1 MEHLKQASLDARRY
15 KESQAFKNRKP
26 NLLRKAFA
34 RVCGW
39 PIWATLFQGY
49 CKQLIINHQ
58 TISLATLPASFNGYR
73 ILFITDTHLEV
84 TPNALPAFQATTLP
98 EHDIVLLGGD
108 LFDNHNAFC
117 EKKLQAFLAPFTQQ
131 VYAILGNHDKSDII
145 EALEAAGVHVLLNT
159 STYLTRE
166 EDKVLLTGVDDVTY
180 FSSEWNEQC
189 VNDARLAF
197 TGCAIMASH
206 NPDFLTVAGE
216 HNYDLQLSGHTHGG
230 QFRIFNQV
238 IFKETAFDFALS
250 GHWQYKNM
258 KGFTS
263 TGFGSSRFP
272 IRNILPEAVVIT
284 LTSDTP

>member
-1 MEHLKQASLDARRY
+1 MEHLKKASLDARRH
-15 KESQAFKNRKP
+15 KENRTFKNRKP

-73 ILFITDTHLEV
+73 ILFITDTHLEI
-84 TPNALPAFQATTLP
+84 TPNALPALQATTLP

-108 LFDNHNAFC
+108 LFDDHSTFC
-117 EKKLQAFLAPFTQQ
+117 EQKLHQFLAPFTQQ
-131 VYAILGNHDKSDII
+131 VYAILGNHDKSGII

-159 STYLTRE
+159 STYLTRGQE
-166 EDKVLLTGVDDVTY
+166 KVLLTGVDDVTY
-180 FSSEWNEQC
+180 FGSQLNEQC
-189 VNDARLAF
+189 VRDARFAF
-197 TGCAIMASH
+197 SGCAIIASH
-206 NPDFLTVAGE
+206 NPDFLTVAGQYD
-216 HNYDLQLSGHTHGG
+216 YDLQLSGHTHGG

-250 GHWQYKNM
+250 GRWQYKNM

-272 IRNILPEAVVIT
+272 IRNILPEVVVVT
-284 LTSDTP
+284 LKAQST